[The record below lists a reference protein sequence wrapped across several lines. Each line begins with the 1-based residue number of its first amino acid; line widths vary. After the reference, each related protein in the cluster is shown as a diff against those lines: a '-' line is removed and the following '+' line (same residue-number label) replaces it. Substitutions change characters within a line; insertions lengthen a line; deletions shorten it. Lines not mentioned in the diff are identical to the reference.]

1 MKKPVVFGG
10 DYEKR
15 GLFWR
20 RDMPIIIAGMF
31 ILALATM
38 DMIIRGP
45 LKSVEQQIEEIKSY
59 SPANLSSLAEKV
71 YNLEQRIENEARCPS
86 NN

>member
-1 MKKPVVFGG
+1 MRKNVVFGG

-31 ILALATM
+31 LLALATM
-38 DMIIRGP
+38 DSIIRGP
-45 LKSVEQQIEEIKSY
+45 MLAIDKQLTEMKSFAPERVTALELRVAALE
-59 SPANLSSLAEKV
+59 NAEA
-71 YNLEQRIENEARCPS
+71 QHD
-86 NN
+86 